1 MVTKLDAWVGV
12 IMVFD
17 PGYWDWGPKVLPRIS
32 SAPLRM
38 SKLLL
43 WFHGR
48 KVSYAVKLE
57 LTGFHSE
64 RVMHLIYNI

>member
-1 MVTKLDAWVGV
+1 MVTKPDAWVGV

-38 SKLLL
+38 SKLLQVL
-43 WFHGR
+43 YVHGR
-48 KVSYAVKLE
+48 KVLYVVKLE
-57 LTGFHSE
+57 LTGFYS
-64 RVMHLIYNI
+64 

>member
-1 MVTKLDAWVGV
+1 MVTKLDARVGV

-17 PGYWDWGPKVLPRIS
+17 PGYWDWGVGTRDRRSFLSRIS

-43 WFHGR
+43 YVRGR
-48 KVSYAVKLE
+48 KVLYAVKLE
-57 LTGFHSE
+57 LTGFHS
-64 RVMHLIYNI
+64 

>member
-1 MVTKLDAWVGV
+1 MTKLDAWVGV
-12 IMVFD
+12 IMVFH

-57 LTGFHSE
+57 QNRISFLTCHAFD
-64 RVMHLIYNI
+64 I